1 MGKGSSKGH
10 TPREAKDNLKSTQ
23 LLSVID
29 AISEGPIE
37 GPVDGLKSVLLN
49 STPVLDSEGNTNI
62 SGVTVVFRAGEQEQ
76 TPPEGFESS
85 GSETV
90 LGTEVKYDTP
100 IIRTIT
106 SANIDR
112 LRFTFGVQALV
123 ETTSKGDRNPSEVR
137 LLVQIQRNG
146 GWVTEKDITIKGKT
160 TSQYLASVV
169 VDNLPP
175 RPFNIR
181 MRRMTPDSTTDQL
194 QNKTL
199 WSSYTEIIDVK
210 QCYPNTTLVG
220 VQVDS
225 EQFGSQQV
233 SRNYHLRGRI
243 LQVPSNYNP
252 QTRQYSG
259 IWDGT
264 FKPAYSN
271 NMAWCLWDMLTHP
284 RYGMGKRLGAADVD
298 KWALYVIGQNC
309 DQSVP
314 DGFGGTEP
322 RITCNAYLT
331 TQRKAW
337 DVLSDFCS
345 AMRCMPVWNGQT
357 LTFVQDR
364 PSDKV
369 WTYNRSNVVMPDDG
383 APFRYSF
390 SALKDRHNAVE
401 VNWIDPD
408 NGWETATEL
417 VEDTQAILRY
427 GRNVTKMDAFGCT
440 SRGQA
445 HRAGLW
451 LIKTELLET
460 QTVDF
465 SVGAEGLRHV
475 PGDVIEICDDD
486 YAGIS
491 IGGRVLAV
499 NSQTRTLTLD
509 REITLPSSGTT
520 LISLVDGQGNPVSVE
535 VQSVTDG
542 VKVKVSRVP
551 DGVAGYSVWGL
562 KLPTLRQ
569 RLFRCVSIRENDD
582 GTYAITAVQHVPAKE
597 AIVDNGAHFDGD
609 QSGTVNG
616 VTPPAVQHLTAE
628 VTADSGEYQV
638 LARWDTPKV
647 VKGVS
652 FLLRLTVTADDGS
665 ERLVSTAR
673 TAETTY
679 RFRQLALGRYTLT
692 VRAVN
697 ARGQQGDPASVSFR
711 INAPAKPATI
721 ELTPGYFQITAVPR
735 LAVYDPTVQFE
746 FWFSEKRITNTAQVE
761 KSARYLGTGSQWTVQ
776 GSRIKPGTD
785 FWFYVRSV
793 NLVGKSAFV
802 EASGQ
807 PSNDG
812 EGYLEIFRGLI
823 DETLLG
829 QALKER
835 IDASALRTEVTQL
848 EEDIRQRM
856 DTDIA
861 EVTRKIGKAEN
872 SLTQLVAKKNEDQT
886 LAIAQVSQK
895 VDRVSSEISQT
906 VSQGQ
911 SENARQIAQV
921 RQYVDKKG
929 SEITSTTDKKLGD
942 QAVTIQQIQR
952 VQSDTR
958 NELNAMY
965 MLKVQ
970 KTKNGI
976 PYVAGIGAG
985 IEDVDGQTLS
995 NILLQADRI
1004 AMITPENGNTTPLF
1018 VAQGNQLFM
1027 NDVFLKRLFAV
1038 SITSSGN
1045 PPTFSLTPDG
1055 RLTAR
1060 NADISGAITANT
1072 GTLNNVTI
1080 NENCVIRGKLSANQ
1094 IEGDLVKTVGK
1105 AFPRDSRAPKRWP
1118 SGTITVRVYD
1128 DQPFNRQ
1135 IVIPAVAFSGAR
1147 HERENS
1153 DTYSSCRLI
1162 VKKNGAE
1169 IYNRTAM
1176 DNTLVYSGV
1185 IDMPA
1190 GRGDMTLEFSVS
1202 AWWVNGW
1209 YPTASISDLLVVVMK
1224 KATAGITI
1232 S

>member
-100 IIRTIT
+100 ITRTIT

-169 VDNLPP
+169 VGNLPP

-210 QCYPNTTLVG
+210 QCYPNTALVG

-271 NMAWCLWDMLTHP
+271 NMAWCMWDMLTHP

-298 KWALYVIGQNC
+298 KWALYVIGQYC
-309 DQSVP
+309 DQSVQ

-345 AMRCMPVWNGQT
+345 AMRCMPVWNGQR

-401 VNWIDPD
+401 VNWIDPN

-417 VEDTQAILRY
+417 VEDTQAIARY

-440 SRGQA
+440 SREQA

-491 IGGRVLAV
+491 TGGRVLAV

-551 DGVAGYSVWGL
+551 DGVAEYSVWGL

-582 GTYAITAVQHVPAKE
+582 GTYAITAVQHVPEKE

-652 FLLRLTVTADDGS
+652 FLLRLTVAADDGS

-673 TAETTY
+673 TTETTY
-679 RFRQLALGRYTLT
+679 RFTQLALGNYRLT
-692 VRAVN
+692 VRAAN
-697 ARGQQGDPASVSFR
+697 AWGQQGDPASVSFR
-711 INAPAKPATI
+711 IAAPAAPSRI
-721 ELTPGYFQITAVPR
+721 ELTPGYFQITATPY

-746 FWFSEKRITNTAQVE
+746 FWFSEKRIADIRQVE
-761 KSARYLGTGSQWTVQ
+761 TAARYLGSALYWIAA
-776 GSRIKPGTD
+776 SINIKPGHD
-785 FWFYVRSV
+785 YYFYIRSV
-793 NLVGKSAFV
+793 NTVGKSAFV
-802 EASGQ
+802 EAVGRAS
-807 PSNDG
+807 DDA
-812 EGYLEIFRGLI
+812 EGYLDFFKGE
-823 DETLLG
+823 
-829 QALKER
+829 
-835 IDASALRTEVTQL
+835 
-848 EEDIRQRM
+848 
-856 DTDIA
+856 
-861 EVTRKIGKAEN
+861 IGKTHLAQELWTQIDNGQLAPDLAEIRTSITN
-872 SLTQLVAKKNEDQT
+872 VSNEIT
-886 LAIAQVSQK
+886 
-895 VDRVSSEISQT
+895 QT
-906 VSQGQ
+906 V
-911 SENARQIAQV
+911 N
-921 RQYVDKKG
+921 
-929 SEITSTTDKKLGD
+929 KKLEN
-942 QAVTIQQIQR
+942 QSAAIQQIQ
-952 VQSDTR
+952 
-958 NELNAMY
+958 
-965 MLKVQ
+965 KVQ
-970 KTKNGI
+970 VDTNNNLNSMWAVKLQQMQDGRLYI
-976 PYVAGIGAG
+976 AGIGAG
-985 IEDVDGQTLS
+985 IENTPAGMQSQV
-995 NILLQADRI
+995 LLAADRI
-1004 AMITPENGNTTPLF
+1004 AMINPANGNTKPMF
-1018 VAQGNQLFM
+1018 VGQGDQIFM
-1027 NDVFLKRLFAV
+1027 NEVFLKYLTAPT
-1038 SITSSGN
+1038 ITSGGN
-1045 PPTFSLTPDG
+1045 PPAFSLTPDG
-1055 RLTAR
+1055 RLTAK
-1060 NADISGAITANT
+1060 NADISGNVNANS

-1080 NENCVIRGKLSANQ
+1080 NENCRVLGKLSANQ

-1105 AFPRDSRAPKRWP
+1105 AFPRDSRAPERWP

-1128 DQPFNRQ
+1128 DQPFDRQ
-1135 IVIPAVAFSGAR
+1135 IVIPAVAFSGAK
-1147 HERENS
+1147 HEKEHT
-1153 DTYSSCRLI
+1153 DIYSSCRLI
-1162 VKKNGAE
+1162 VRKNGAE
-1169 IYNRTAM
+1169 IYNRTAL
-1176 DNTLVYSGV
+1176 DNTLIYSGV

-1190 GRGDMTLEFSVS
+1190 GHGHMTLEFSVS
-1202 AWWVNGW
+1202 AWLVNNW